1 MLDEGRTDMKK
12 KILIALLIIIIIAL
26 FAVGYFV
33 FKDMRQEKTLKNEI
47 SQLDQLVNS
56 ENIDLDAVNDR
67 LDRTV
72 TTGDYAT
79 VEAAFKAYLSENFD
93 NIIKITDIMND
104 GKLTTLLSTDNY
116 KNDGKD
122 FTESKKYI
130 SDTITQLNECKN
142 KYAEFLTEEKAMSY
156 INDKGLD
163 SYYTDLY
170 KNELMGDME
179 EASEDT
185 TVQDSIDGLI
195 DMLNRS
201 DEVLTFLADNKNSW
215 EIQDDSIVFD
225 NETLSGQYDQLID
238 F

>member
-1 MLDEGRTDMKK
+1 MKK

>member
-1 MLDEGRTDMKK
+1 MKK

-26 FAVGYFV
+26 FAVGFFV
-33 FKDMRQEKTLKNEI
+33 LKDTQQEKKLKNEI
-47 SQLDQLVNS
+47 SELDRLVNS

-72 TTGDYAT
+72 TTGDYAE
-79 VEAAFKAYLSENFD
+79 VETAFKTYLSENFD

-179 EASEDT
+179 EAAKDT
-185 TVQDSIDGLI
+185 TVQDSIDNII
-195 DMLNRS
+195 DMLSRS

-225 NETLSGQYDQLID
+225 SEDLSEQYDRLIN

>member
-1 MLDEGRTDMKK
+1 MKK
-12 KILIALLIIIIIAL
+12 KILIALLIVIVIAL

-56 ENIDLDAVNDR
+56 ENIDLDAVNER

-79 VEAAFKAYLSENFD
+79 VEAAFKAYLKENFD
-93 NIIKITDIMND
+93 NIIQITDIMND
-104 GKLTTLLSTDNY
+104 EKLTTLLSAENY
-116 KNDGKD
+116 INDGKD

-130 SDTITQLNECKN
+130 SDTITQLKECKA
-142 KYAEFLTEEKAMSY
+142 KYEEFLTEEKAMSY

-201 DEVLTFLADNKNSW
+201 DEVLTFLSDNKNSW
-215 EIQDDSIVFD
+215 EIQDGSIVFD